1 MREKWIK
8 ISIDKK
14 GKVSFTVEGVKGA
27 DCLNETK
34 FLEEALGGA
43 VLSRETTGE
52 YYEEAETETSVTTRN
67 D

>member
-43 VLSRETTGE
+43 VLSREMTGE
-52 YYEEAETETSVTTRN
+52 YYEEAQAESTVTTQN

>member
-43 VLSRETTGE
+43 VISRENTAE
-52 YYEEAETETSVTTRN
+52 YYEEAETDTSVTNRN